1 MGTEDTLSS
10 PPLSSKDEKEAQKVP
25 DPPYKNGTLNVT
37 HKWTGFQGKTLWDW
51 LQLLGVL
58 AIPLVVVGATIG
70 FGLLQLHLADVQHQQ
85 DQQSANI
92 QHVQDQQNALD
103 QQRAAILQT
112 YIDNIQDLLLNHNL
126 LGSKATDDI
135 AILARARTLTAL
147 QGLDPERQGRLVQ
160 FIYEAKLIGFLDS
173 KGKRQASLI
182 VLTNADLKGADLS
195 SADLKGADLSSTGL
209 KGADLSSTGLYSA
222 NLSNAHLEQADLE
235 HAYLEY
241 AYLYGVYL
249 SNANLKGADLKGAN
263 LSSVVALTQ
272 QQLDQVYSCKNA
284 ILPPGLTCHHNQ

>member
-1 MGTEDTLSS
+1 
-10 PPLSSKDEKEAQKVP
+10 
-25 DPPYKNGTLNVT
+25 
-37 HKWTGFQGKTLWDW
+37 
-51 LQLLGVL
+51 
-58 AIPLVVVGATIG
+58 
-70 FGLLQLHLADVQHQQ
+70 VQHQQ

-195 SADLKGADLSSTGL
+195 SANL

-235 HAYLEY
+235 HTYLEY